1 MEIKQLTEEEIQSLR
16 DLNNRQSGLIA
27 ALGQLEYQ
35 ITLLENN
42 KAALKGRIQVI
53 EEENRTLGQSLTEK
67 YGNGTLNLETGEI
80 SIEQVDAE

>member
-1 MEIKQLTEEEIQSLR
+1 METKKLTEEEIKSLQE
-16 DLNNRQSGLIA
+16 LNARQAGLIN

-35 ITLLENN
+35 MTLMEAN
-42 KAALKGRIQVI
+42 KASLKERIQVI

-80 SIEQVDAE
+80 TAE